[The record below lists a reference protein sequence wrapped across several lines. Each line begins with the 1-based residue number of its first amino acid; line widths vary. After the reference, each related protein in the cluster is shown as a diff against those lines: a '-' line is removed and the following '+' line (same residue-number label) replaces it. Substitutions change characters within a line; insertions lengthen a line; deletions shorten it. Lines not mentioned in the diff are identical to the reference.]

1 MNLWTT
7 VPVDSMLRNA
17 ARRQGMNRIPA
28 SVVVLTAVLLAASPQ
43 AKSAD
48 SAEDSNWTLD
58 PLSYAIGN
66 FSTFAEIVD
75 IGLKKMALSQA
86 LPAAEMDRLEH
97 EVRKKATE
105 WDIEIHR
112 EPDFLVTDLFPVS
125 ATEGKDVLIIYRGDT
140 LSEYQAL
147 KARKAELVAAG
158 SYDATARRELAW
170 SMGKLLSYPDAK
182 IEQLL
187 AE

>member
-1 MNLWTT
+1 
-7 VPVDSMLRNA
+7 
-17 ARRQGMNRIPA
+17 MNRIPPA
-28 SVVVLTAVLLAASPQ
+28 VFALLVALTIVLLVASPD
-43 AKSAD
+43 ARSGD
-48 SAEDSNWTLD
+48 PGEDSDWTFD

-86 LPAAEMDRLEH
+86 LPPAEMDQLER
-97 EVRKKATE
+97 EVRKRAAE
-105 WDIEIHR
+105 WDVEIHR

-147 KARKAELVAAG
+147 KAHKAELVADG
-158 SYDATARRELAW
+158 SYDATARTELAW
-170 SMGKLLSYPDAK
+170 SLGKMLSYPDAK

-187 AE
+187 AK